1 MKKGWEIT
9 LLKNACKVFADGD
22 WIESKDQSSD
32 GIRLVQTGNIG
43 FGYFKDKE
51 DKSRYISEETFFRL
65 KCTEI
70 LPGDLLVSRL
80 PDPVGKSCI
89 IPEINSKM
97 ITGVD
102 CTIIRPNDNLSS
114 EFLCYFQMSNQYLN
128 DVQSGVSGATRQR
141 ISRKNLGLIEIP
153 IPPLIEQQS
162 IVAILD
168 EAFVAIAKAK
178 ANAEQNLK
186 NAKELLES
194 YLQGVFENK
203 GEGWVNATIGETC
216 NLQTGGTPSTT
227 KKEYYEGG
235 SIKWLVSGDINQKVI
250 KDCKGRITELGMN
263 SSNTKFLP
271 VNSVLIA
278 LNGQGKTRGTVAM
291 LRTKA
296 TCNQSLVSIFPKD
309 EKTLLPELVF
319 SNLEGR
325 YDEIRKMTG
334 DSGNDRRG
342 LNMPLIRSIKF
353 SYPKNITEQKEII
366 KKLDNL
372 RVETKKLESIYQ
384 QKIEDLEELKKS
396 VLQKAFSGEL
406 KTEKSNFIIKK
417 VKKS

>member
-1 MKKGWEIT
+1 MKKGWKIT
-9 LLKNACKVFADGD
+9 LLKDACKVFADGD

-43 FGYFKDKE
+43 FGYFRDKE

-89 IPEINSKM
+89 IPEINSRM

-114 EFLCYFQMSNQYLN
+114 EFLCYYQMSNQYLN

-153 IPPLIEQQS
+153 IPPLTEQQS

-168 EAFVAIAKAK
+168 EAFAAIAKAK

-194 YLQGVFENK
+194 YLQRVFENK
-203 GEGWVNATIGETC
+203 NRGWEIKTLGDVCSLYQGIAINAKTKHALVEISELPLLRIKDLKNNTVEQYIDPNNFPVNALVNEDDIIYTR
-216 NLQTGGTPSTT
+216 TGS
-227 KKEYYEGG
+227 
-235 SIKWLVSGDINQKVI
+235 
-250 KDCKGRITELGMN
+250 LG
-263 SSNTKFLP
+263 
-271 VNSVLIA
+271 
-278 LNGQGKTRGTVAM
+278 
-291 LRTKA
+291 
-296 TCNQSLVSIFPKD
+296 
-309 EKTLLPELVF
+309 LVF
-319 SNLEGR
+319 
-325 YDEIRKMTG
+325 
-334 DSGNDRRG
+334 RG
-342 LNMPLIRSIKF
+342 KRGVLHNNSFKVVPTSELTKDYLFIWLQNPIFKAKIMGLAMKAAQPD
-353 SYPKNITEQKEII
+353 ITHAIFKIQEII
-366 KKLDNL
+366 IPPIKEQLKIVKNFDTLSI
-372 RVETKKLESIYQ
+372 ETKKLEAIYT
-384 QKIEDLEELKKS
+384 QKIQDLEELKKS

-406 KTEKSNFIIKK
+406 KTSKI
-417 VKKS
+417 VV

>member
-1 MKKGWEIT
+1 MIETWKKI
-9 LLKNACKVFADGD
+9 LLKDACKVFADGD
-22 WIESKDQSSD
+22 WIESKDQSPD

-102 CTIIRPNDNLSS
+102 CTIIRPKDNLSS
-114 EFLCYFQMSNQYLN
+114 EFLCYYQMSNQYLN

-153 IPPLIEQQS
+153 LPPLSEQQY

-168 EAFVAIAKAK
+168 EAFAAIAKAK

-186 NAKELLES
+186 NAKELFES

-203 GEGWVNATIGETC
+203 GEGWVSATIGETC
-216 NLQTGGTPSTT
+216 NLQTGGTPSTS
-227 KKEYYEGG
+227 KKEFYVGG
-235 SIKWLVSGDINQKVI
+235 TIKWLVSGDINQKI
-250 KDCKGRITELGMN
+250 INDCEGRITDLGMN
-263 SSNTKFLP
+263 SSNTKYLP
-271 VNSVLIA
+271 INSVLIA

-309 EKTLLPELVF
+309 EKILLPELVF

-334 DSGNDRRG
+334 DGGNDRRG

-366 KKLDNL
+366 KKLENL
-372 RVETKKLESIYQ
+372 RAETKKLETIYNL
-384 QKIEDLEELKKS
+384 KINDLEELKKS
-396 VLQKAFSGEL
+396 VLQKAFAGEL
-406 KTEKSNFIIKK
+406 KTEK
-417 VKKS
+417 V

>member
-9 LLKNACKVFADGD
+9 LLKDACKVFADGD

-102 CTIIRPNDNLSS
+102 CTIIRPNENLSS
-114 EFLCYFQMSNQYLN
+114 EFLCYYQMSNQYLN

-153 IPPLIEQQS
+153 IPPLTEQKS

-168 EAFVAIAKAK
+168 EAFAAIAKAK

-186 NAKELLES
+186 NAKELFES

-203 GEGWVNATIGETC
+203 GEDWEE
-216 NLQTGGTPSTT
+216 
-227 KKEYYEGG
+227 KEF
-235 SIKWLVSGDINQKVI
+235 GDIITTLTDYHANGSYEILKKNVELKDTEDYAWMVRSTDFEKDFENDFRYTDEKGYNFLSKSKVLGGEIIMSKIGNAGNVYLMPKVQRPCSLAMNLFLIRLDEKKAIPEYVFHYLKSKKGDIQI
-250 KDCKGRITELGMN
+250 KSRLLGMA
-263 SSNTKFLP
+263 TKT
-271 VNSVLIA
+271 I
-278 LNGQGKTRGTVAM
+278 
-291 LRTKA
+291 TKD
-296 TCNQSLVSIFPKD
+296 NVRNIIIPFP
-309 EKTLLPELVF
+309 TLQEQQ
-319 SNLEGR
+319 
-325 YDEIRKMTG
+325 
-334 DSGNDRRG
+334 
-342 LNMPLIRSIKF
+342 
-353 SYPKNITEQKEII
+353 NIVQ
-366 KKLDNL
+366 KLDTL
-372 RVETKKLESIYQ
+372 STETKKLEAIYQ
-384 QKIEDLEELKKS
+384 QKINDLEELKKS
-396 VLQKAFSGEL
+396 VLQKTFSGEL
-406 KTEKSNFIIKK
+406 KI
-417 VKKS
+417 VKALV

>member
-1 MKKGWEIT
+1 MKKGWKIT

-114 EFLCYFQMSNQYLN
+114 EFLCYYQMSNQYLN

-153 IPPLIEQQS
+153 IPPLTEQQS

-168 EAFVAIAKAK
+168 EAFAAIAKAK

-186 NAKELLES
+186 NAKELFES
-194 YLQGVFENK
+194 YLQVVFEN
-203 GEGWVNATIGETC
+203 GNWV
-216 NLQTGGTPSTT
+216 
-227 KKEYYEGG
+227 
-235 SIKWLVSGDINQKVI
+235 
-250 KDCKGRITELGMN
+250 
-263 SSNTKFLP
+263 
-271 VNSVLIA
+271 
-278 LNGQGKTRGTVAM
+278 
-291 LRTKA
+291 
-296 TCNQSLVSIFPKD
+296 
-309 EKTLLPELVF
+309 
-319 SNLEGR
+319 
-325 YDEIRKMTG
+325 
-334 DSGNDRRG
+334 
-342 LNMPLIRSIKF
+342 
-353 SYPKNITEQKEII
+353 
-366 KKLDNL
+366 
-372 RVETKKLESIYQ
+372 TKKLNEITEVKDGTHDSPKYIPEGIPFVTQKNIRQDGLSFADTKFITDTDHEKFYKRSNVTYGDILISMIGANRGMAAIVDDKRIFSIKNVGLIKESKYINNQFLLYYLKSSMAMKYILYMSNGGAQEFIGLTALRSFPIPYPPLKEQQIIVQKLDTLIVETNKLETIYN
-384 QKIEDLEELKKS
+384 QKINDLEELKKS

-406 KTEKSNFIIKK
+406 KTEK
-417 VKKS
+417 VLV